1 MLVLVI
7 RTIILYLIVVVSM
20 RIMGK
25 RQIGE
30 MQPSELVVAIMI
42 SDLASVPMQAIDV
55 PLLSGIIPVFS
66 LIVTEIIVS
75 FASLKS
81 RFFRKILTG
90 EPSIIIYDGHVNESE
105 LKKLRFNLNDLL
117 EQLRINNIPNIS
129 DVEVAMLET
138 NGQISIIPKREARNV
153 TVRDMKIKDAVTE
166 KLPCTLISDGEL
178 IKNELK
184 RSGHDRAWLD
194 KELKKQKIEN
204 IKEVFIASY
213 DINDGLFIQKK
224 GEEDIQK

>member
-7 RTIILYLIVVVSM
+7 RTVILYLIVVISM

-66 LIVTEIIVS
+66 LIVTEIIIS
-75 FASLKS
+75 YASLKS
-81 RFFRKILTG
+81 RGFRKILTG

-153 TVRDMKIKDAVTE
+153 TVRDMKIKDAVVE
-166 KLPCTLISDGEL
+166 KLPCTLISDGAL
-178 IKNELK
+178 IKNELR
-184 RSGHDRAWLD
+184 RSGHDEEWLF
-194 KELKKQKIEN
+194 KELKKRKIDN
-204 IKEVFIASY
+204 IKKVFIASY
-213 DINDGLFIQKK
+213 DINDGLFIQLK

>member
-7 RTIILYLIVVVSM
+7 RTVILYLIVVISM

-55 PLLSGIIPVFS
+55 PLLSGVIPVFS
-66 LIVTEIIVS
+66 LIVTEIIMS
-75 FASLKS
+75 YIGLKS
-81 RFFRKILTG
+81 RFLRKILTG
-90 EPSIIIYDGHVNESE
+90 EPSVIIYDGHVNERE
-105 LKKLRFNLNDLL
+105 LKRLRFNLNDLL
-117 EQLRINNIPNIS
+117 EQLRINNVPNIS

-153 TVRDMKIKDAVTE
+153 TVRDMKIKDAVVE

-178 IKNELK
+178 IKNELR
-184 RSGHDRAWLD
+184 RSGYDEAWLD
-194 KELKKQKIEN
+194 KELKKRN
-204 IKEVFIASY
+204 INRIKDVFIASY
-213 DINDGLFIQKK
+213 DINDGLFIQLK
-224 GEEDIQK
+224 GEEDIQE